1 MRISSL
7 YLASVLGLGVALSG
21 CSTKGPG
28 SSQQTFDTP
37 DAAAEAFFKAIS
49 KNDTTALLAI
59 FGPSSRAL
67 VIPADQVQAAR
78 ERQVLT
84 AAMIERWW
92 LEGDSNTRTIVVGN
106 ESYPLPV
113 PLVQEK
119 GKWRFDTDAGKDEVL
134 FRRIGRNELAAMEVS
149 SAFVQAQ
156 DEYAAKSHDG
166 VPKGVFAQRVVSD
179 SGKHNGLYWP
189 PTGKDTAQSPM
200 GELAA
205 EASAEGY
212 GGKDV
217 RTAPYHGYLFKVL
230 KSQGANAPGGEKS
243 WIVNGAMTGGFGFL
257 AWPAEYGS
265 SGVMTFMVGPDG
277 VIRQKDLGNDTPAQA
292 QAIAA
297 FNPDSSWKVANE

>member
-7 YLASVLGLGVALSG
+7 YLASVLGLAVAG
-21 CSTKGPG
+21 CSAKDGG
-28 SSQQTFDTP
+28 SAQQTFDTP
-37 DAAAEAFFKAIS
+37 DAAVEAFFKAIS
-49 KNDTTALLAI
+49 KTDTTALLAM
-59 FGPSSRAL
+59 FGPNSREI
-67 VIPADQVQAAR
+67 VIPADQVQAAHER
-78 ERQVLT
+78 EVVR

-106 ESYPLPV
+106 ESYPMPV

-119 GKWRFDTDAGKDEVL
+119 GKWRFDTEAGKQEVL
-134 FRRIGRNELAAMEVS
+134 FRRVGRNELAAMDVL

-156 DEYAAKSHDG
+156 HEYAAKSHDG
-166 VPKGVFAQRVVSD
+166 VSKGTFAQRVLSD

-189 PTGKDTAQSPM
+189 TTGKDTAQSPM

-205 EASAEGY
+205 EATAEGY
-212 GGKDV
+212 GNNA
-217 RTAPYHGYLFKVL
+217 RTAPYHGYQFKVL
-230 KSQGANAPGGEKS
+230 KGQGANATGGEKS

-265 SGVMTFMVGPDG
+265 SGVMTFIVGPDG
-277 VIRQKDLGNDTPAQA
+277 VIRQKDLGDDTPAQA

-297 FNPDSSWKVANE
+297 FNPDSSWKVESQ